1 MTDPDLDSAL
11 DDLID
16 AELVAERDDGTLV
29 TTESFESTR
38 RIYRDS
44 YVDADESVV
53 VRTVADVFG
62 VDEDAAAARL
72 DDGEVTREGLIAYL
86 SLRSLLDG
94 VAAERLA
101 VMASLVAELSPGSP
115 VPEGV
120 DSLGDDEWPAFLD
133 ASPDAVITVWRH
145 DCAPCSALKEDLD
158 EVLSSLP
165 DRVAVA
171 GVDGESVP
179 EFRRAFDVD
188 TAPAVCCFRDGDL
201 AATVTGRQSPSAY
214 AGRFDDVY

>member
-115 VPEGV
+115 APEGV